1 MRHLSRSKAS
11 AKGVPT
17 FQWNV
22 ADRTVDP
29 RALLDVD
36 HIVHL
41 AGAGI
46 ADERWCKKRVRELI
60 ASRAD
65 TSRLLLERCVEAGV
79 VPKSFVSAAG
89 IGYYGA
95 ATTSR
100 VFTEDDPTGA
110 DTIARIS
117 AEWEKAVDEWT
128 ALCRVVKL
136 RTPVVLSAEGG
147 ALPRMAAPFR
157 WGLGAALGT
166 GKQWMPWV
174 HIDDLVRTY
183 QLAIASEEMMGAYNV
198 VGGNATNAEVTRAVG
213 RAVKKPLWLPNV
225 PGFVFR
231 LTMGEMSSILLGGSR
246 VANERITSTGFQ
258 FAHQDIGTTV
268 NELLA

>member
-1 MRHLSRSKAS
+1 
-11 AKGVPT
+11 
-17 FQWNV
+17 
-22 ADRTVDP
+22 
-29 RALLDVD
+29 
-36 HIVHL
+36 
-41 AGAGI
+41 
-46 ADERWCKKRVRELI
+46 
-60 ASRAD
+60 
-65 TSRLLLERCVEAGV
+65 
-79 VPKSFVSAAG
+79 
-89 IGYYGA
+89 
-95 ATTSR
+95 
-100 VFTEDDPTGA
+100 
-110 DTIARIS
+110 
-117 AEWEKAVDEWT
+117 
-128 ALCRVVKL
+128 
-136 RTPVVLSAEGG
+136 
-147 ALPRMAAPFR
+147 
-157 WGLGAALGT
+157 
-166 GKQWMPWV
+166 MPWV